1 MIPRIIHQVYGIFQD
16 GKSLSNI
23 PIFEECNQKTI
34 SFAKE
39 HHYDYRLWDHQDAIN
54 LIHKYYPQYKQ
65 LWEDFTQPIMKADF
79 IRYLILYHYGGIYID
94 MDIYPIQPF
103 DDLLDNEQVFAKWSN
118 DTKSLPY
125 NALMM
130 SEKHNVVF
138 WDIAAHSKI
147 SFYDKI
153 KIDVYQEW
161 KGRLVFQT
169 TGHFMINRVLK
180 KYKIKPMDILKIN
193 SKDNTII
200 SGDNPYFE
208 DYNASIWY
216 KS

>member
-1 MIPRIIHQVYGIFQD
+1 MTIPRIIHQCFGIFQD
-16 GKSLSNI
+16 GKSLSDI
-23 PIFEECNQKTI
+23 PIFEECNEKTI
-34 SFAKE
+34 KFARE
-39 HHYDYRLWDHQDAIN
+39 NHYDYRLWDHQDAIN

-103 DDLLDNEQVFAKWSN
+103 DELLDNQQVFSCWSN

-216 KS
+216 N

>member
-16 GKSLSNI
+16 GKSLSDI
-23 PIFEECNQKTI
+23 PIFRDCNEKTI
-34 SFAKE
+34 RFAKE
-39 HHYDYRLWDHQDAIN
+39 HNYEYILWDYQDSIN

-94 MDIYPIQPF
+94 MDIYPIKPF
-103 DDLLDNEQVFAKWSN
+103 DELLDNKQVFTTWSN
-118 DTKSLPY
+118 SSRSLPY

-138 WDIAAHSKI
+138 WDIAEHSKI

-153 KIDVYQEW
+153 KINVYKEW

-180 KYKIKPMDILKIN
+180 KYKIKPMDILKVN